1 MEDIL
6 LCENDCM
13 YEGGQSNF
21 FAVKNGTV
29 YTRGDGVLQGTMRSM
44 VLTLCEKLNIPVCLE
59 SPRLSEIS
67 QWDAC
72 FLTST
77 SRSVMNINTVRV
89 GDELTAS
96 CLGGWK
102 DSEGVCGREQGGE
115 GDCCCGRERVDPS
128 VRPSAFV

>member
-1 MEDIL
+1 
-6 LCENDCM
+6 M

-44 VLTLCEKLNIPVCLE
+44 VLTLCEKLNIPVSLE
-59 SPRLSEIS
+59 SPRLSEIN

-77 SRSVMNINTVRV
+77 SRCVMNINTVRV
-89 GDELTAS
+89 GIE
-96 CLGGWK
+96 
-102 DSEGVCGREQGGE
+102 
-115 GDCCCGRERVDPS
+115 
-128 VRPSAFV
+128 